1 MKSMFESMG
10 GTYTK
15 SGDYYIPDIT
25 LPEGSNRNI
34 GKYGRMRHQYLKE
47 HRPVIYS
54 AMILN
59 GTLWDHLA
67 EIDLTCN
74 NRLDVLI
81 SGMQEKQ
88 GITEALK
95 ACDPIAWVGAMNNIH
110 SSVEEIVLRELVYE
124 EDGA

>member
-1 MKSMFESMG
+1 MKSVFDSMG

-25 LPEGSNRNI
+25 LPEGSNRKF
-34 GKYGRMRHQYLKE
+34 GKYGRMRHRYLKE
-47 HRPVIYS
+47 QRPVIYS
-54 AMILN
+54 TMILK
-59 GTLWDHLA
+59 GTLWNHLA
-67 EIDLTCN
+67 EVDISCN

-95 ACDPIAWVGAMNNIH
+95 ARDPMAWVGTMNNIR
-110 SSVEEIVLRELVYE
+110 SCAEEIILRELVYE

>member
-1 MKSMFESMG
+1 MKSVFESMG

-25 LPEGSNRNI
+25 LPEGSNRKI
-34 GKYGRMRHQYLKE
+34 GKYGRMRHRYLKE

-54 AMILN
+54 TMILD

-67 EIDLTCN
+67 EVDMACN
-74 NRLDVLI
+74 NRLDVLVSSI
-81 SGMQEKQ
+81 KQNQ

-95 ACDPIAWVGAMNNIH
+95 ARDAMAWIGAMNNIR
-110 SSVEEIVLRELVYE
+110 SCAEEIILRELVYE
-124 EDGA
+124 EDCA

>member
-1 MKSMFESMG
+1 MKSVFESMG
-10 GTYTK
+10 GTYTQ
-15 SGDYYIPDIT
+15 SGDYFIPDIA
-25 LPEGSNRNI
+25 LPKTNNRSI
-34 GKYGRMRHQYLKE
+34 GKYGRMRHRYLKE
-47 HRPVIYS
+47 HRPVLYS
-54 AMILN
+54 TMILD

-88 GITEALK
+88 GITETMK
-95 ACDPIAWVGAMNNIH
+95 ARDPMAWVGAMNNIRNCA
-110 SSVEEIVLRELVYE
+110 EEIILRELVYE

>member
-1 MKSMFESMG
+1 MKSVFESMG
-10 GTYTK
+10 GSYTK

-25 LPEGSNRNI
+25 LPEGSNRKI
-34 GKYGRMRHQYLKE
+34 GKYCRMRHRYLKE
-47 HRPVIYS
+47 HRPIIYS
-54 AMILN
+54 TMILD

-67 EIDLTCN
+67 EVDIACN

-95 ACDPIAWVGAMNNIH
+95 ARDPIAWVGAMNNIR
-110 SSVEEIVLRELVYE
+110 SCAEEIILRELVYE

>member
-1 MKSMFESMG
+1 MKSVFESMG

-25 LPEGSNRNI
+25 LPEGSNRKI

-47 HRPVIYS
+47 HRPVLYNT
-54 AMILN
+54 MILD
-59 GTLWDHLA
+59 GSLWDHLA

-88 GITEALK
+88 GITETMK
-95 ACDPIAWVGAMNNIH
+95 ANDPMVWVRAMNNIRNCA
-110 SSVEEIVLRELVYE
+110 EEIILRELVYE
-124 EDGA
+124 EVGA

>member
-1 MKSMFESMG
+1 MKSVFEAMG

-15 SGDYYIPDIT
+15 SGDYYISDIT
-25 LPEGSNRNI
+25 LPEGSNRKI
-34 GKYGRMRHQYLKE
+34 GKYGRMRHRYLKE

-54 AMILN
+54 TMILN

-67 EIDLTCN
+67 EVDIACN

-81 SGMQEKQ
+81 SGMQANQ

-95 ACDPIAWVGAMNNIH
+95 VRDPMAWVGAMNNIRNCA
-110 SSVEEIVLRELVYE
+110 EEIILRELVYE